1 MTYFEIKNLKD
12 LLNCYIKD
20 TVEYDK
26 KDIMYKMDK
35 DIIEKLSI
43 IVSRNLPDG
52 ESIENIIRK
61 KLYFRVEELIDSIIK
76 FSLKRG
82 DYINPNDLK
91 KAIKKNLYLK
101 LK

>member
-61 KLYFRVEELIDSIIK
+61 KLYFRVEELIDSTIK

-82 DYINPNDLK
+82 DYINPKDLK
-91 KAIKKNLYLK
+91 KQLKNRIKQQI
-101 LK
+101 